1 MQKSCIR
8 SESSTAPKG
17 QWGNIKATWA
27 LQKCHHYKFPT
38 TNREDLGWA
47 PWGAHWLNGPTIR
60 TKAWEASDP
69 PCFRHHLK
77 RGATETFLPLS
88 PAGFQSCI
96 HFSGKK
102 NRFYFINSLHKFLP
116 LLQDWPYSVVSLPP
130 LFLLD
135 KNEPDS
141 SCLFFYDRGIKKLRG
156 RKMLCATDPIRIPLI
171 WPWGTK
177 IAHSIPNALAGKSS
191 ATARAT
197 HLFTSFQNHNCYF
210 ILEEI
215 KGIRLF
221 KTHFNIRKV
230 IKSTSQNLEHLC
242 IFSQQFIL
250 ILLYE
255 SNSPQPYCLIV

>member
-1 MQKSCIR
+1 MSPLQISHYQQRRFGLGTLGSTLTKWTYHQGKSLGSIWP
-8 SESSTAPKG
+8 SLLQAPSKERCHR
-17 QWGNIKATWA
+17 NIPPLIT
-27 LQKCHHYKFPT
+27 CRFPK
-38 TNREDLGWA
+38 LH
-47 PWGAHWLNGPTIR
+47 P
-60 TKAWEASDP
+60 
-69 PCFRHHLK
+69 
-77 RGATETFLPLS
+77 FLR
-88 PAGFQSCI
+88 Q
-96 HFSGKK
+96 KK

-130 LFLLD
+130 LFLID

-255 SNSPQPYCLIV
+255 SNSPQPYCLIA